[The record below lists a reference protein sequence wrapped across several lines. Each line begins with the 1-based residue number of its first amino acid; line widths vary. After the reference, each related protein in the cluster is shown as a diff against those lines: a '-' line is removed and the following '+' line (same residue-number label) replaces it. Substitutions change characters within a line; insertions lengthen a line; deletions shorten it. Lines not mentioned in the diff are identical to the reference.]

1 VITYLRFV
9 NRFPRLILIALL
21 AVTVYFF
28 LQIPRLTMDSNPYL
42 LSEEHRAMQFCLV
55 GMSLLS
61 RV

>member
-1 VITYLRFV
+1 MITYLRFV

-42 LSEEHRAMQFCLV
+42 LSEEHPARKTILDGSSWVPGC
-55 GMSLLS
+55 
-61 RV
+61 